1 MTDQK
6 EAVAAHKDGSF
17 ARLRGNSGEVT
28 FLRPKGR
35 PKSDTIC
42 NVQKRKRHDL
52 VVEN

>member
-1 MTDQK
+1 MSLSDQFQRFGLD
-6 EAVAAHKDGSF
+6 AD
-17 ARLRGNSGEVT
+17 SGEVT
-28 FLRPKGR
+28 FLGSKGR

>member
-1 MTDQK
+1 MSLSDQFQQFGLD
-6 EAVAAHKDGSF
+6 AD
-17 ARLRGNSGEVT
+17 SGEVT
-28 FLRPKGR
+28 FFRPKGR

>member
-1 MTDQK
+1 MSLSDQFQRFGLD
-6 EAVAAHKDGSF
+6 AD
-17 ARLRGNSGEVT
+17 SGEVT